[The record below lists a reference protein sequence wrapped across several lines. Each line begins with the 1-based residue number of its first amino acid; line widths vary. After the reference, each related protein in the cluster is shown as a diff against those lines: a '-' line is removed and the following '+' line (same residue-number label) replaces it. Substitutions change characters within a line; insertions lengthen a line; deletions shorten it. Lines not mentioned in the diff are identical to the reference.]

1 MLCTDP
7 GDDNS
12 ETPDPFLTSWS
23 FKLQSSSNQSQPW
36 ARTVC
41 LALER
46 GSVSTLRSFAPL
58 SSLPRHWPLPLLTLK
73 IATFR
78 VILFKLDPKDCT
90 VSVYKDGYVGYT
102 LPGREENF
110 LFFIRLIS
118 LCLNPP
124 P

>member
-1 MLCTDP
+1 MFGLREGVTKRTEVFCTP
-7 GDDNS
+7 QLPPS
-12 ETPDPFLTSWS
+12 M
-23 FKLQSSSNQSQPW
+23 
-36 ARTVC
+36 
-41 LALER
+41 
-46 GSVSTLRSFAPL
+46 
-58 SSLPRHWPLPLLTLK
+58 PRHWPLPLLTLK

-78 VILFKLDPKDCT
+78 VILFKLDHKDCT